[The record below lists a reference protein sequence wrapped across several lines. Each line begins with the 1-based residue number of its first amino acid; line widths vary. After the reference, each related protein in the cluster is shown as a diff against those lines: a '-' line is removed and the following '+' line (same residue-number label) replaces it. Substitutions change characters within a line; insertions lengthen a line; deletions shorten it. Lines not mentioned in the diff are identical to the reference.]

1 MNGRVRRSGIVTVA
15 VILLLGSVAGGVTG
29 AATQAL
35 EDRQAQTGDVSPPA
49 FVVTVHENGSADVA
63 VTYTFNLT
71 DEGRQAAFQQ
81 LRDSET
87 ARQGFED
94 RFRQQLQ
101 TVASDAGNATGREMA
116 VTAVDV
122 GLETSGETGV
132 VTVTATWEG
141 LAATDGDS
149 LTVTEPFASGFAPD
163 RPFVVALDGASV
175 ESVTP
180 EPTQRTDE
188 RLTWAK
194 HSDLSGFEM
203 VATTPESPTATP
215 ADGGTATDGGDGGDG
230 DAETGDATPGGGG
243 PGFGVVGALLAVVG
257 AVALAAMRR

>member
-1 MNGRVRRSGIVTVA
+1 MNGRVRRTGIVTVA
-15 VILLLGSVAGGVTG
+15 VILLLFSVAGSVTG
-29 AATQAL
+29 VATHAL

-49 FVVTVHENGSADVA
+49 FVVTVYENGSADVA

-132 VTVTATWEG
+132 VTVTASWEG

-163 RPFVVALDGASV
+163 RPFVVVHGGATV
-175 ESVTP
+175 ESVSP
-180 EPTQRTDE
+180 EPDDRTDE
-188 RLTWAK
+188 RLTWATN
-194 HSDLSGFEM
+194 SDLSGFEL
-203 VATTPESPTATP
+203 VVTPPEDGTATP
-215 ADGGTATDGGDGGDG
+215 ADGDTTTDEGKATSDGDGQ
-230 DAETGDATPGGGG
+230 TGNTTPGGGG
-243 PGFGVVGALLAVVG
+243 PGFGVVVGLLALGGGV
-257 AVALAAMRR
+257 LATRRR